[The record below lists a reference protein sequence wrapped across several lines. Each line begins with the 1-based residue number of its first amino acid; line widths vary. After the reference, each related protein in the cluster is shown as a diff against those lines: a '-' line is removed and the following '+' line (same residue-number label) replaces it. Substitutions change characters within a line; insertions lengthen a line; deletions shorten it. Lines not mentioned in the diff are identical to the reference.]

1 MKCPNCPDSTLVM
14 SDRQG
19 VEIPQWTGLPP
30 EPQKIVAERDV

>member
-19 VEIPQWTGLPP
+19 VEMPQWTAVPP
-30 EPQKIVAERDV
+30 GPKEVMAQRDF